1 MVKKVSK
8 TKFVRQDVHPDV
20 ENRIEDFTDPEK
32 LANAKA
38 RVLDYE
44 EIAKRFSE
52 ESDLPEEIDDIIIP
66 DTPEEN
72 VTSQSSEETLDDD
85 ELLRELE
92 TPSDTKPVSPPVAA
106 DDEDDFASFFG
117 GSDSD
122 LPPSQTTWDEDDID
136 TDLLD
141 DGSSPFAEY
150 GLDDENDEGMDDSED
165 DGVFGIPSTSS
176 VPTPY
181 GDKADVSRTPR
192 RPIEEDIITD
202 QPEWMMDDEDD
213 DIPDINDISS
223 DENLSDEGHMF
234 DDFEPAD
241 EEEPVKKHEASK
253 EALND
258 LLELGDESAPE
269 EGEVVAEET
278 KIIEEPEGKKRFGF
292 LRRKK
297 RRDDGEVT
305 VTEVQVE
312 ETEDSATIVS
322 ETFTEGDEP
331 IEEEPAPKKK
341 KGVLGLVSA
350 LAIIAALGVGGYYVA
365 DQMGYIPS
373 STPVVS
379 RVVDN
384 NDNSSMPSP
393 NITIGDES
401 DEGSSDPAITQDPI
415 DVDNVEDVPVIV
427 PEDVTIDTPVDIN
440 VPDEPAVVDVTEG
453 EAVIDM
459 PDDILSPE
467 GNDSDPASPETT
479 SDVRDAFQDLYGVGI
494 TDPEEETAKLD
505 AAQALAKVN
514 QLNELLEEQ
523 KRALD
528 SALNRVQTL
537 EAVMAERDA
546 SLADLQE
553 DTAEATTSANE
564 AKDMAMA
571 QNNVLTQVVGIQ
583 DKMQIAEDLIVDLSQ
598 RTALLESDDSQEQQI
613 RQLNDRITELTRDV
627 GLIARTVLTNGQ
639 NLAQQQ
645 AAEAAAERAYQEAQ
659 NAVDAEAQATMDRQ
673 TQPAPAGSSGVYDNE
688 QRLMTTPTLQDGVDI
703 PADVK
708 VGDELPVYGKV
719 IDITPMEDG
728 SKLVT
733 MENSSKI
740 IPRAEN

>member
-331 IEEEPAPKKK
+331 VEELAPKKKK

>member
-72 VTSQSSEETLDDD
+72 VTSQASEETLDDD

-92 TPSDTKPVSPPVAA
+92 TPSETKPVSPPVAA

-122 LPPSQTTWDEDDID
+122 LPPSQTTGDEDDID

-150 GLDDENDEGMDDSED
+150 GLDDEDDEGIDDSED

-202 QPEWMMDDEDD
+202 QPEWKMDDEDD

-331 IEEEPAPKKK
+331 VEELAPKKKK

-393 NITIGDES
+393 NIMIGDES

-427 PEDVTIDTPVDIN
+427 PEDVTIDTPVDIT

-479 SDVRDAFQDLYGVGI
+479 SDVRNAFQDLYGVGI

-740 IPRAEN
+740 IPRAGN